1 MYVCQCNLTL
11 NATPPL
17 PWALS
22 WWYTRPR
29 QSVAS
34 QPKTWGSSGFPHHP
48 LPLLHSHKCTLIQVW
63 PWWCSFSGGELLV
76 FWLCQAAPVTGCWEQ
91 GAPVFPCSPITP
103 DTQKQPDFFAW
114 IVKTKRS
121 IVSMSLLVCLRGW
134 TLGAR
139 KTGTS
144 DFFSPKKPL
153 NLWIRT
159 TQWSCTCLFQ
169 A

>member
-1 MYVCQCNLTL
+1 MMIYKTQAVCGQPAKNVGEFWLP
-11 NATPPL
+11 TPPITFAAQSQVH
-17 PWALS
+17 P
-22 WWYTRPR
+22 YTGLAVVMLFFWRWI
-29 QSVAS
+29 A
-34 QPKTWGSSGFPHHP
+34 
-48 LPLLHSHKCTLIQVW
+48 
-63 PWWCSFSGGELLV
+63 V

-121 IVSMSLLVCLRGW
+121 IVSMSLLVCLRWW